1 MTKNVIYNIF
11 GHLLQSFWGCGH
23 FSSFTV
29 LFALLLR
36 VRAVIL
42 SAFVFIFHLLLLFFL
57 VPSRKHRLQ
66 RSDSI
71 SPAQCCEK
79 IKFHVTSLSVLK
91 VTPWVTPTHTKLD
104 QRCCFLL
111 NISPIRTCEIAILKC
126 QVQPHHLKWTQ
137 NNQIPF
143 ISRLLW
149 ARSDIG
155 SAFLHFAAFLHKC
168 DVGYASEHSRGRKV
182 CRSKEWKVSHNPPSC
197 YSARDR
203 KSI

>member
-1 MTKNVIYNIF
+1 M
-11 GHLLQSFWGCGH
+11 
-23 FSSFTV
+23 SFTTFLV
-29 LFALLLR
+29 IFCSLFE
-36 VRAVIL
+36 AV
-42 SAFVFIFHLLLLFFL
+42 VIFHLLRSFLLFCRVFVQSFWAHL
-57 VPSRKHRLQ
+57 CSF
-66 RSDSI
+66 SI
-71 SPAQCCEK
+71 FCCCFFSFHQGNMVSNAPTQSVQHNAVKK

-91 VTPWVTPTHTKLD
+91 VTSWVTPTHTKID

-137 NNQIPF
+137 NNQVPF

-149 ARSDIG
+149 ARRDIG